1 MTKFNIVQFGAFLAV
16 VAMMP
21 HVSSFVIP
29 SKAPVSS
36 TRLFLEDWV
45 ADLIDKELYRQ
56 SHKKDFEQEWMEK
69 NRAAVFYHVE
79 SDFGPVANP
88 DESEFRMHQ
97 KDMKLAKDDPQRYC
111 ADRCIATGNCDVFE
125 DFYHMSP
132 EEVIKFCTDCVLSED
147 EGECDIPEGFYDQL
161 RP

>member
-1 MTKFNIVQFGAFLAV
+1 MTNSIIVQFWAVLAV

-21 HVSSFVIP
+21 QSSSFVIR

-45 ADLIDKELYRQ
+45 ANLIDQELYRQ

-79 SDFGPVANP
+79 TDFGPVGDP
-88 DESEFRMHQ
+88 DASDFRMHQ
-97 KDMKLAKDDPQRYC
+97 KDKKLAQDDPQRYC
-111 ADRCIATGNCDVFE
+111 ADRCIATGNCDVYE
-125 DFYHMSP
+125 D
-132 EEVIKFCTDCVLSED
+132 L
-147 EGECDIPEGFYDQL
+147 
-161 RP
+161 